1 MNNSA
6 EKSKK
11 NKILPKLQWVI
22 PIVKAFCKNGKIT
35 KIFVI
40 IELLGTLWQTF
51 TTAQKL
57 EISL

>member
-1 MNNSA
+1 M
-6 EKSKK
+6 
-11 NKILPKLQWVI
+11 V
-22 PIVKAFCKNGKIT
+22 IVKGFCKNGKIT
-35 KIFVI
+35 NIFVN